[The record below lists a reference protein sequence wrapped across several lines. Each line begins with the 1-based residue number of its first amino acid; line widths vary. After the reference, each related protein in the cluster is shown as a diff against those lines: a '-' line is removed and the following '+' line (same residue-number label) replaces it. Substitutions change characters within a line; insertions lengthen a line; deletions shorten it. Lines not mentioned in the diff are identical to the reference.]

1 MNIYEEIYQENMD
14 MLMHSLAERT
24 QLGKQKWEELRYYPV
39 SFIQDDDSE
48 EREAYISHMFEMETE
63 FNGRRYFLELSET
76 ISFPSRKGDVF
87 GTITYE
93 MDEGERKYDFGIL
106 TDSDE
111 YEDDHGENRKNG
123 DVIIELANSIIAVFK
138 GTEAEEFGF
147 SYARY
152 YNQKEIKRK
161 WKKDRLVRLGEKL
174 MEEKRM
180 EDFHRIVL
188 EKEFREK
195 LLNEI

>member
-152 YNQKEIKRK
+152 YNQKDVKQK

-174 MEEKRM
+174 MQEKRM

>member
-63 FNGRRYFLELSET
+63 FNGRSYFLELSET
-76 ISFPSRKGDVF
+76 ISLPSRKADVF

-93 MDEGERKYDFGIL
+93 ADEGERKYDFGIL

-111 YEDDHGENRKNG
+111 ENEHGENRKKG
-123 DVIIELANSIIAVFK
+123 DVVIELANSIIAVFE

-152 YNQKEIKRK
+152 YNQKDVKQK

-195 LLNEI
+195 LMNEMI

>member
-76 ISFPSRKGDVF
+76 ISLPSRKADVF

-93 MDEGERKYDFGIL
+93 TDEDERKYDFGTIV
-106 TDSDE
+106 DFDGCE
-111 YEDDHGENRKNG
+111 ENPGGRN
-123 DVIIELANSIIAVFK
+123 VIIELANSVIAVF
-138 GTEAEEFGF
+138 GRTEAVEFGF

-152 YNQKEIKRK
+152 YNQKDVKQK
-161 WKKDRLVRLGEKL
+161 WKKDRLVRLGKKL
-174 MEEKRM
+174 MEEKQM

-188 EKEFREK
+188 EKEFREE
-195 LLNEI
+195 LLEMI